1 MTLGISPNG
10 NGNREARNYWYLCIE
25 SVRSSN
31 IQTFLILILRIM
43 NLLKTQI
50 GRLRVLAFVEG
61 VSFLVLLFVTMPLK
75 YAFEMPLPNKIFGL
89 IHGLLFVLYV
99 YTVFQITFEQKWNF
113 KQLFWALL
121 ASIVPFGTF
130 WADKKLFKPMQ
141 DTLNE

>member
-1 MTLGISPNG
+1 
-10 NGNREARNYWYLCIE
+10 
-25 SVRSSN
+25 
-31 IQTFLILILRIM
+31 M

-99 YTVFQITFEQKWNF
+99 YTVFQITFEQKWKF
-113 KQLFWALL
+113 KQIFLALL

-141 DTLNE
+141 DTFNE